1 MIRSLRELNAFWREI
16 LWKSGSNHRVIV
28 WRGRENPSYR
38 EFRPRRLHLRIAFI
52 TTFLIYTL
60 GIGGLTLFSMS
71 RGLIPRYDFQ
81 ELNRR
86 SLLTSLRLQEIEDS
100 LDIQTQYLA
109 NLQQLLSRDYDSA
122 LSTPSLLIDTA
133 ETSVLEPNGVSP
145 TSLFTRERG
154 DQYPAIPSPLILSA
168 DSLANPSAPRLISYL
183 ARLQLPV
190 LPPVGGFITRGFN
203 ASEGHYAVDI
213 ATNEGS
219 MVRSI
224 GDGYI
229 IFSDWTYEG
238 GYTIACQHTDGYVS
252 IYKHNQRLLKRVGDR
267 VRARESIAISG
278 DSGEFTSG
286 PHLHF
291 ELWNDGLAQDPA
303 TYLLGY

>member
-1 MIRSLRELNAFWREI
+1 MIRSLRELIAFWREI
-16 LWKSGSNHRVIV
+16 LWKSGPNHRVIV
-28 WRGRENPSYR
+28 WQGRENPSYR
-38 EFRPRRLHLRIAFI
+38 EFRPQRLHLRTAFI
-52 TTFLIYTL
+52 TAFLLYTL
-60 GIGGLTLFSMS
+60 GIGALTLLSMS
-71 RGLIPRYDFQ
+71 RGLVPQYDFQ
-81 ELNRR
+81 ELHQR
-86 SLLTSLRLQEIEDS
+86 SMLTSLRLQEIEDS
-100 LDIQTQYLA
+100 LDIQIQYLA

-122 LSTPSLLIDTA
+122 LTTPPLLIDTVS
-133 ETSVLEPNGVSP
+133 TSVPEPNGVSP
-145 TSLFTRERG
+145 TSLSARERG
-154 DQYPAIPSPLILSA
+154 DQYPAIPWPKILSA
-168 DSLANPSAPRLISYL
+168 DAPADGSTPHLISYL
-183 ARLQLPV
+183 ASLQLPV
-190 LPPVGGFITRGFN
+190 LPPVDGFITRGFN

-213 ATNEGS
+213 ATSEGS

-238 GYTIACQHTDGYVS
+238 GYTIACQHADGYVS

-267 VRARESIAISG
+267 VRARESIAVSG

-291 ELWNDGLAQDPA
+291 ELWNNGLAQDPS